1 MAKIHI
7 LMVKNSQRDLSGL
20 YLAVSGI
27 YINACNLPVKWNEV
41 RKSMR
46 ELVYVFFSIFRYFWL
61 I

>member
-1 MAKIHI
+1 
-7 LMVKNSQRDLSGL
+7 MVKNSRRDLSGL